1 MKRFRLFLCA
11 AALIP
16 FLAACS
22 FSLIPQT
29 EFTEPGTFDLASPEP
44 LEALPFIVDV
54 DAFSNECSGRFKM
67 VYRENT
73 NQIDVDEYN
82 RWSMPPGAMLT
93 KYLAARFAA
102 QTGNQGRAGK
112 PVFEL
117 DGSVL
122 TCELNKPKKQVN
134 LMVHYFIVEQGNDSF
149 KITGTEDY
157 AIPVGEATAEAFAD
171 GMNKA
176 AAKLADHIAY
186 VLEEEL
192 EKRADEVK
200 NNPEKK

>member
-1 MKRFRLFLCA
+1 MKRFSLWCA

-16 FLAACS
+16 LLAACS
-22 FSLIPQT
+22 VSLIPQSDYN
-29 EFTEPGTFDLASPEP
+29 EPRTFDLVSPAP
-44 LEALPFIVDV
+44 LDGLPFIVEV

-67 VYRENT
+67 VFREET
-73 NQIDVDEYN
+73 NRISVDEYN

-102 QTGNQGRAGK
+102 PSNNQGRAKK

-122 TCELNKPKKQVN
+122 NCELNRTTKEVD
-134 LMVHYFIVEQGNDSF
+134 LMIHYFIVEPGEEDF

-157 AIPVGEATAEAFAD
+157 SIPVADTTAETFAD
-171 GMNKA
+171 GINKA
-176 AAKLADHIAY
+176 AEKFADHIVG
-186 VLEEEL
+186 VLKKEISD
-192 EKRADEVK
+192 RAADAK
-200 NNPEKK
+200 APAAK